1 MTQTNEPPLPKLPK
15 LLDRIIRSKEKWIKD
30 DEDKREEYNK
40 IPTRY

>member
-15 LLDRIIRSKEKWIKD
+15 LLDRIIRSKEKWPKGD
-30 DEDKREEYNK
+30 DDKREEYNK